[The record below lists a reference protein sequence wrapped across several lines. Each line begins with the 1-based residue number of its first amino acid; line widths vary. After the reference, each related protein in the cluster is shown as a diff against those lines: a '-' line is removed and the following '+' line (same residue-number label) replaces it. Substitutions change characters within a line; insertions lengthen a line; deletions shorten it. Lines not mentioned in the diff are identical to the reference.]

1 MALCTC
7 CFITAFPGS
16 VSHTERPVAV
26 CDACAPHYGDL
37 AKTTAAHGPMMERYR
52 DQNAQ
57 VLERLDDTVVAV
69 TAERDAAVATAAQL
83 TAAVAS
89 NYLDRPDGDVQRII
103 ESAVI
108 DELKLDATRARRAR
122 DLTMAAVG
130 RILDLHH
137 EAGSVCSCGKAVRD
151 CPEYQAL
158 DAIRAPY
165 LQWERRR

>member
-1 MALCTC
+1 MALCMC
-7 CFITAFPGS
+7 CFITALPSG
-16 VSHTERPVAV
+16 VSHTESPVAV
-26 CDACAPHYGDL
+26 CDACAPHYGNL

-52 DQNAQ
+52 DQNARM
-57 VLERLDDTVVAV
+57 LERMDDTVVAV
-69 TAERDAAVATAAQL
+69 TVERDAAVATAAEL

-89 NYLDRPDGDVQRII
+89 EYLDRPDGNVQRII

-137 EAGSVCSCGKAVRD
+137 EAGARCSCGKALRE
-151 CPEYQAL
+151 CPEHQML
-158 DAIRAPY
+158 DSIRAPY
-165 LQWERRR
+165 LQWHQRG